1 MKDGQTILISW
12 DPLFAGLN
20 KHRNIDYT
28 YLLNKLHLRISHH
41 AQLIRYSH
49 TKVQFH
55 TSTHSEDIGLSVIL
69 QSDWSIASKV
79 ITQDILSVM
88 KFEM

>member
-1 MKDGQTILISW
+1 M
-12 DPLFAGLN
+12 
-20 KHRNIDYT
+20 

-41 AQLIRYSH
+41 AQLLCYSH

-69 QSDWSIASKV
+69 QSDWSIASKA

-88 KFEM
+88 EFEMEVKYQNNSPFRLFYRK